1 MLNLCD
7 LFAKLDISHECD
19 QTAAWDSVG
28 NEVGYK
34 MSNPSFTLFVPN
46 PGNGNAL
53 SCFLVSSR
61 SEIDEVDIGRVTD
74 KDGYNTKPPPSP
86 SPISHNAHKKETAKV
101 IH

>member
-1 MLNLCD
+1 MEAIRQRRGKQELATYKRSQIRLSH
-7 LFAKLDISHECD
+7 ISS
-19 QTAAWDSVG
+19 QTQETASR
-28 NEVGYK
+28 
-34 MSNPSFTLFVPN
+34 F
-46 PGNGNAL
+46 

-86 SPISHNAHKKETAKV
+86 SPISHNAHKKETANV